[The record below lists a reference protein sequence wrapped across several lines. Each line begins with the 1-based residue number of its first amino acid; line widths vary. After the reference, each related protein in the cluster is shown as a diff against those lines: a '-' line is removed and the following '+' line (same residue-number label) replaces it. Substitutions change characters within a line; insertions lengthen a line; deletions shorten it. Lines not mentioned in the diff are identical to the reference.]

1 MKRSALP
8 LVFGEYGLM
17 RTREIT
23 EVSQLQLPRVEPDE
37 QPIEHPG
44 AQAMSRSE
52 PPAGGLTYRAAST
65 RCPSKR
71 NSQPDRDGLGAGRMM
86 RNSTC
91 TSSRVTPWRWA
102 N

>member
-52 PPAGGLTYRAAST
+52 PPAGG
-65 RCPSKR
+65 
-71 NSQPDRDGLGAGRMM
+71 
-86 RNSTC
+86 
-91 TSSRVTPWRWA
+91 
-102 N
+102 